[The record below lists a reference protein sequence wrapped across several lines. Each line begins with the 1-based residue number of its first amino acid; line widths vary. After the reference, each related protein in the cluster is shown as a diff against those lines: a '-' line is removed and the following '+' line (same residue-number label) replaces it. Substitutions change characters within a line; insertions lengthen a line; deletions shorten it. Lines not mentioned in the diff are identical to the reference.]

1 LKVSY
6 LGVACATKG
15 DYTKKPAAAKELAA
29 MSSFPKIAQ
38 ETDTLGDKVADYF
51 HEDAE
56 SVVSTANLLLVAGLV
71 VPSVPNS

>member
-1 LKVSY
+1 MKVSY